1 MKRRSDQTGVTLTE
15 VVIGVLIMTPLLVMI
30 LGVFMR
36 SVRGVVET
44 WDETKAV
51 AVAQRMM
58 DRILTARWDETT
70 PVTGGVTP
78 AGSTTLGQ
86 EGSLMNDIDD
96 WNGFSGPDSLAGY
109 EQFTRSV
116 TVQYVNVSSAGNVSV
131 VTSTSAYKRV
141 TVRVTRRNGAPVT
154 ITRIIANANP

>member
-1 MKRRSDQTGVTLTE
+1 MKRRSDRAGVTLTE

-51 AVAQRMM
+51 AVAQRSM
-58 DRILTARWDETT
+58 DRILTARWDQLT
-70 PVTGGVTP
+70 PLDGGLAP
-78 AGSTTLGQ
+78 GGSTTLGQ
-86 EGSLMNDIDD
+86 EGSLMDDIDD
-96 WNGFSGPDSLAGY
+96 WNGFSGPDPLPGY
-109 EQFTRSV
+109 EPFVRSV
-116 TVQYVNVSSAGNVSV
+116 TVQYVDVNLSGNVSV
-131 VTSTSAYKRV
+131 VSSTSAFKRV
-141 TVRVTRRNGAPVT
+141 TVRATRRNGGPVS